1 MSDKLKINI
10 KALQTLLKKE
20 RSIVA
25 VYLFGSYSKGNHT
38 KSSDIDIGVLCDNKS
53 DLDILA
59 LSLKIG
65 GLINPKLTDV
75 TIVDTKSQPLLL
87 SEIING
93 KVIYENSVDKR
104 VKSESEI
111 LRLVEDFKHLQ
122 NIKTYYLNQSF
133 REGLYANQ

>member
-25 VYLFGSYSKGNHT
+25 VYLFGSYSKGNYT

-59 LSLKIG
+59 LSLKLAVSSI
-65 GLINPKLTDV
+65 
-75 TIVDTKSQPLLL
+75 
-87 SEIING
+87 
-93 KVIYENSVDKR
+93 
-104 VKSESEI
+104 
-111 LRLVEDFKHLQ
+111 Q
-122 NIKTYYLNQSF
+122 N
-133 REGLYANQ
+133 